1 MSLASP
7 DPSLVDDC
15 LARIDTQDGSVCA
28 MVHVDRKGALRAAA
42 ASAERWRNNAPLSL
56 IDGLPLAIK
65 ANIAVAGWPWTAG
78 IDAYAERRVERDAL
92 CVARLRAAG
101 AVLVGLTNMD
111 EGALGAMTD
120 NRWFGRTHNPHRR
133 GFTAGGSSGGSAA
146 AVAAGFCVAALGTD
160 TIGSIRIPAAYC
172 GIFGHKPQRGVIAS
186 EGVVALSPTLD
197 HVGVLAGSAALCGV
211 VTQVLAGGGAAP
223 AEALAGRSVAVPE
236 FRGVAE
242 VAPDISEAF
251 DSLLD
256 AARRAGLIVTT
267 VPAAVFPFVRAQRL
281 LLEIAETEA
290 AEVHGEALRE
300 RPEGFSPEF
309 SKLLAWGAGP
319 GRARYAAALQELA
332 AITAAAR
339 AALAEFDA
347 VLLPTTPQPAFAF
360 DTGVPRDQAVFAT
373 LAACLGDPATA
384 FPMGLSRDRL
394 PLSAQV
400 MAKNGG
406 LCLAIA
412 AALGV

>member
-1 MSLASP
+1 MSLAGP
-7 DPSLVDDC
+7 DPSIVDDC
-15 LARIDTQDGSVCA
+15 LARIDTQDGAVRA

-42 ASAERWRNNAPLSL
+42 ASAQRWRTNAPLSL
-56 IDGLPLAIK
+56 LDGLPLAIK

-78 IDAYAERRVERDAL
+78 IGAYAERRAERDAG

-101 AVLVGLTNMD
+101 AVLIGLTNMD

-172 GIFGHKPQRGVIAS
+172 GIVGHKPQRGVIAS
-186 EGVVALSPTLD
+186 EGVVPLSPTLD
-197 HVGVLAGSAALCGV
+197 HVGIMAGSAGLCGV
-211 VTQVLAGGGAAP
+211 VTQVLEGGYQSP

-236 FRGVAE
+236 WREVAE
-242 VAPDISEAF
+242 VSPDIDAAF
-251 DSLLD
+251 DALLD
-256 AARRAGLIVTT
+256 AAQRAGLIVTR
-267 VPAAVFPFVRAQRL
+267 VPAAVFPFARAQRL
-281 LLEIAETEA
+281 LLEIAETEGA
-290 AEVHGEALRE
+290 MEHGDALHE
-300 RPEGFSPEF
+300 RPDGFSPEF
-309 SKLLAWGAGP
+309 AAMLAWGAGV
-319 GRARYAAALQELA
+319 GRERHAAGLQELA
-332 AITAAAR
+332 AITAGAR
-339 AALAEFDA
+339 AALARFDA
-347 VLLPTTPQPAFAF
+347 VLLPTTPQTAFAF
-360 DTGVPRDQAVFAT
+360 DSGLPRDQAVFAT

-384 FPMGLSRDRL
+384 FPIGLSRDRL
-394 PLSAQV
+394 PMSAQV
-400 MAKNGG
+400 MAKNAA

>member
-1 MSLASP
+1 
-7 DPSLVDDC
+7 
-15 LARIDTQDGSVCA
+15 
-28 MVHVDRKGALRAAA
+28 
-42 ASAERWRNNAPLSL
+42 
-56 IDGLPLAIK
+56 
-65 ANIAVAGWPWTAG
+65 
-78 IDAYAERRVERDAL
+78 
-92 CVARLRAAG
+92 
-101 AVLVGLTNMD
+101 
-111 EGALGAMTD
+111 MTD

-172 GIFGHKPQRGVIAS
+172 GIFGHKPQRGAIPS

-211 VTQVLAGGGAAP
+211 VTQVLAGGGALP
-223 AEALAGRSVAVPE
+223 AEALSGRSVAVPE

-251 DSLLD
+251 HSLLD

-290 AEVHGEALRE
+290 AEVHGQALRE

-332 AITAAAR
+332 AMTADAR

-400 MAKNGG
+400 MARNGG